1 MKTIASKI
9 NQSKVWFVILLLAL
23 TLPSRL
29 INIDRAINIDEPF
42 WLISS
47 SNFYYAVTHR
57 DFENTYFEYHPGVTN
72 MWIISAAMVSYF
84 PEYRGYGQGFFD
96 TRKPKFEEFMRSH
109 DKEAIDLVRISRY
122 IQAGV
127 LAALAVLAF
136 LLLSILAG
144 ENIALLAIA
153 LAIISPFFLGH
164 SRLLNMESM
173 VALFVLMSFLGMQVY
188 LTRERKLIYLLLSGA
203 AFGLA
208 QLTKSTSIALIG
220 VIGLMLFVGLFKR
233 DELSLDAKLRDA
245 IKTVVI
251 WLGMAALV
259 YFILWPG
266 MWVAP
271 GKMLSNVY
279 GNAFSYAF
287 QGARLDVT
295 EELNPASFGLVTR
308 FEGVYRYLVYWI
320 SSTTFLT
327 WIGLA
332 FAAFLPFSN
341 FKKQIPAAIKSML
354 VYLAVLGILFILMFG
369 IAQGRNSAHY
379 IMTSYVA
386 FDVMAG
392 IGWGY
397 MLLWAQS
404 RWDWLSY
411 KYATV
416 SAVVVLIAVQIGIG
430 LPYAPYYFTYKNPLA
445 ARAATLGYGEGLSQ
459 AADYLAAKPNAQK
472 IRAYVYNGMGTFS
485 FYFPGETLV
494 LKRVYFINDDLASIV
509 KEIRSSDYL
518 VLYPITR
525 SIHSET
531 EKVLAEFEG
540 VVKPET
546 VIYINGLEY
555 IQIYRV
561 ADIPESVY
569 EALLKKNKQPEAQP

>member
-1 MKTIASKI
+1 MKSTTLKI
-9 NQSKVWFVILLLAL
+9 NQSKLWFAILLLAL

-29 INIDRAINIDEPF
+29 VNIDRAINIDEPF

-72 MWIISAAMVSYF
+72 MWIISAAMHLYF

-96 TRKPKFEEFMRSH
+96 TRKPKFEEFMRNH

-127 LAALAVLAF
+127 LAVLAVIAF
-136 LLLSILAG
+136 LLLSLLVG
-144 ENIALLAIA
+144 ENLAFLSIA
-153 LAIISPFFLGH
+153 LATISPFFLGH

-173 VALFVLMSFLGMQVY
+173 VSLFVLVSFLGMQVY
-188 LTRERKLIYLLLSGA
+188 LNSEKKLTYLLLSGA
-203 AFGLA
+203 AFGFA
-208 QLTKSTSIALIG
+208 QLTKSTSIALVG
-220 VIGLMLFVGLFKR
+220 VVGLMLFVRLFKL
-233 DELSLDAKLRDA
+233 DELSMSARVKEA
-245 IKTVVI
+245 IKIGAI
-251 WLGMAALV
+251 WLGAAALV

-271 GKMLSNVY
+271 GKMLGGVY

-295 EELNPASFGLVTR
+295 EELNPARFSLVSR
-308 FEGVYRYLVYWI
+308 FDGIYRYLVNLA

-327 WIGLA
+327 WSGLA
-332 FAAFLPFSN
+332 FALFLPFSN
-341 FKKQIPAAIKSML
+341 FKKQVPASVKSML
-354 VYLAVLGILFILMFG
+354 AYLAVLGVLFILMFG

-379 IMTSYVA
+379 IMNSFVVS
-386 FDVMAG
+386 DVIAG

-397 MLLWAQS
+397 MMLWAQTHWK
-404 RWDWLSY
+404 RLSQAY
-411 KYATV
+411 VTV
-416 SAVVVLIAVQIGIG
+416 GVSVVLVAVQIGFG
-430 LPYAPYYFTYKNPLA
+430 LPYAPYYFTYKNPFA
-445 ARAATLGYGEGLSQ
+445 EQAATLGYGEGLSQ
-459 AADYLAAKPNAQK
+459 AADYLAEKPNAQD
-472 IRAYVYNGMGTFS
+472 IQAYVYNGMGTFS

-494 LKRVYFINDDLASIV
+494 LKRVYFVNDDLAAIAN
-509 KEIRSSDYL
+509 EIRSSDYL

-525 SIHSET
+525 TIHPET
-531 EKVLAEFEG
+531 EKVLVEFEG
-540 VVKPET
+540 VVEPEK
-546 VIYINGLEY
+546 VITINGLEY

-561 ADIPESVY
+561 TDIPESVY
-569 EALLKKNKQPEAQP
+569 EALLKKQK

>member
-1 MKTIASKI
+1 MKSITSKI
-9 NQSKVWFVILLLAL
+9 NQNKLWFAILLLAL

-29 INIDRAINIDEPF
+29 VSIDRAINIDEPF

-72 MWIISAAMVSYF
+72 MWIISAAMQLYF

-96 TRKPKFEEFMRSH
+96 TRKPKFEEFLRSH

-127 LAALAVLAF
+127 LAVLAVMAF
-136 LLLSILAG
+136 LLLSLLVG
-144 ENIALLAIA
+144 ENLSFLSIA
-153 LAIISPFFLGH
+153 LAVISPFFLGH

-173 VALFVLMSFLGMQVY
+173 VALFVLVSFLGMQVY
-188 LTRERKLIYLLLSGA
+188 LNTEKKLTYLLLSGA
-203 AFGLA
+203 AFGFA
-208 QLTKSTSIALIG
+208 QLTKSTSIALVG
-220 VIGLMLFVGLFKR
+220 VVGLMLFVSLFKR
-233 DELSLDAKLRDA
+233 DEQSMNAKVKEA
-245 IKTVVI
+245 IRIGAI
-251 WLGMAALV
+251 WLGTAALV

-271 GKMLSNVY
+271 GKMLGGVY

-295 EELNPASFGLVTR
+295 EELNPASFSLVSR
-308 FEGVYRYLVYWI
+308 FDGMYRYLINWA
-320 SSTTFLT
+320 SSTTPLT

-332 FAAFLPFSN
+332 FALFLSFSN
-341 FKKQIPAAIKSML
+341 FKKQLPVAIKSML
-354 VYLAVLGILFILMFG
+354 AYLALLGILFILMFG

-379 IMTSYVA
+379 IMNSFVVS
-386 FDVMAG
+386 DVIAG

-397 MLLWAQS
+397 MLLWAQT
-404 RWDWLSY
+404 RWKGLSQAY
-411 KYATV
+411 VAVGV
-416 SAVVVLIAVQIGIG
+416 SVALVVVQIGFG
-430 LPYAPYYFTYKNPLA
+430 LPYAPYYFTYKNPFA
-445 ARAATLGYGEGLSQ
+445 EQAATLGYGEGLSQ
-459 AADYLAAKPNAQK
+459 AADYLAEKSNSQD
-472 IRAYVYNGMGTFS
+472 IQAYVYNGMGTFS

-494 LKRVYFINDDLASIV
+494 LKRVYFVNDDLAAIAN
-509 KEIRSSDYL
+509 EIQSSDYL

-525 SIHSET
+525 SIHPET
-531 EKVLAEFEG
+531 EKVLVEFEG
-540 VVKPET
+540 VVEPEK
-546 VIYINGLEY
+546 VITINGLEY

-569 EALLKKNKQPEAQP
+569 EALLKKQKK

>member
-1 MKTIASKI
+1 MKSTTLKI
-9 NQSKVWFVILLLAL
+9 NQSKLWFAILLLAL

-29 INIDRAINIDEPF
+29 VNIDRAINIDEPF

-72 MWIISAAMVSYF
+72 MWIISAAMHLYF

-127 LAALAVLAF
+127 LAVLAVIAF
-136 LLLSILAG
+136 LLLSLLVG
-144 ENIALLAIA
+144 ENLAFLSIA
-153 LAIISPFFLGH
+153 LATISPFFLGH

-173 VALFVLMSFLGMQVY
+173 VSLFVLVSFLGMQVY
-188 LTRERKLIYLLLSGA
+188 LNSEKKLTYLLLSGA
-203 AFGLA
+203 AFGFA
-208 QLTKSTSIALIG
+208 QLTKSTSIALVG
-220 VIGLMLFVGLFKR
+220 VVGLMLFVRLLKR
-233 DELSLDAKLRDA
+233 DELSMSARVKEA
-245 IKTVVI
+245 IKIGAI
-251 WLGMAALV
+251 WLGAAALV

-271 GKMLSNVY
+271 SKMLGGVY

-295 EELNPASFGLVTR
+295 EELNPARFSLVSR
-308 FEGVYRYLVYWI
+308 FDGIYRYLVNLA

-327 WIGLA
+327 WSGLA
-332 FAAFLPFSN
+332 FALFLPFSN
-341 FKKQIPAAIKSML
+341 FKKQVPASVKSML
-354 VYLAVLGILFILMFG
+354 AYLAVLGVLFILMFG

-379 IMTSYVA
+379 IMNSFVVS
-386 FDVMAG
+386 DVIAG

-397 MLLWAQS
+397 MLLWAQT
-404 RWDWLSY
+404 RWKGLSQA
-411 KYATV
+411 YAAVGV
-416 SAVVVLIAVQIGIG
+416 SVVLVAVQIGFG
-430 LPYAPYYFTYKNPLA
+430 LPYAPYYFTYKNPFA
-445 ARAATLGYGEGLSQ
+445 EQAATLGYGEGLSQ
-459 AADYLAAKPNAQK
+459 AADYLAEKPNAQD
-472 IRAYVYNGMGTFS
+472 IQAYVYNGMGTFS

-494 LKRVYFINDDLASIV
+494 LKRVYFVNDDLAAIAN
-509 KEIRSSDYL
+509 EIRSSDYL

-525 SIHSET
+525 TIHPET
-531 EKVLAEFEG
+531 EKVLVEFEG
-540 VVKPET
+540 VVEPEK
-546 VIYINGLEY
+546 VITINGLEY

-561 ADIPESVY
+561 TDIPESVY
-569 EALLKKNKQPEAQP
+569 EALLKKQK